1 MGGLFKK
8 KRKTETS
15 SSTAEDTINKIVKL
29 SYIQS
34 LALSGG
40 VITAKSLVE
49 TSSNS
54 TTSNLG
60 DSSARNAIGLLN
72 EKFGSTTT
80 AAIGNNIGSLLG
92 GSLGTTLGSL
102 LTPLFGKKVE
112 RSGTLKIEDSGWSLV
127 KTWNQPE
134 FDIIRYAIGIRDLSV
149 ASFVY
154 TTISEVVSKSWV
166 SPKEI
171 IKVTLLIDQ
180 FIPPN
185 FPPGNYIEYYIKP
198 DIENTDWVRINSMN
212 SPTQY
217 QEDGTIVP
225 RIITFNS
232 EKPVSARIE
241 ESYLTTK
248 EPVKSIRF
256 RAIIKRPDN
265 LDSYSPIL
273 KSYRL
278 KFNLRN
284 GL

>member
-1 MGGLFKK
+1 MGLFKK

-15 SSTAEDTINKIVKL
+15 SSTAEDTVNKIIKL

-40 VITAKSLVE
+40 VVSAKSLVE
-49 TSSNS
+49 TSN
-54 TTSNLG
+54 TSVTSDIG
-60 DSSARNAIGLLN
+60 SSSARNAVGILN
-72 EKFGSTTT
+72 EKFGTTTT
-80 AAIGNNIGSLLG
+80 AGIGNSIGSLLG
-92 GSLGTTLGSL
+92 GSLGSTLGAFA
-102 LTPLFGKKVE
+102 PLFGKKVE
-112 RSGTLKIEDSGWSLV
+112 RSGKVTIEDSGWSLV

-134 FDIIRYAIGIRDLSV
+134 FDIIRYAIGIKDLTV
-149 ASFVY
+149 ASFTY
-154 TTISEVVSKSWV
+154 TTISEVVSKPWI

-185 FPPGNYIEYYIKP
+185 FPPGTFIEYYVKP
-198 DIENTDWVRINSMN
+198 DIESSDWIRINSMN

-232 EKPVSARIE
+232 EKPVSSRIE

-248 EPVKSIRF
+248 EPVKSVRF
-256 RAIIKRPDN
+256 RAVLKRPDN